1 MDGRQFDDAT
11 RALAR
16 EAPRRLVLGGLLGT
30 VAALLTGSATFAVR
44 PRRGRDRD
52 KRRGD
57 DEITLPPGTLTGGV
71 WDESIEI
78 CHFDFETGKYRIIAV
93 ATPAIPDYLNQGHTL
108 FIDCCVDTDCAP
120 RTCLIATG
128 CIEGACAYDSTEGAS
143 CLTGEGLSGSCDDRA
158 RCVPVAVPTTTTTV
172 VTPLG

>member
-1 MDGRQFDDAT
+1 MDARQFDGAT

-16 EAPRRLVLGGLLGT
+16 ETPRRLVLGGLLAAAT
-30 VAALLTGSATFAVR
+30 VLLTGTNARAVK
-44 PRRGRDRD
+44 PRRRRNRDGQG
-52 KRRGD
+52 GD
-57 DEITLPPGTLTGGV
+57 TEIALPPGTLTGGV

-78 CHFDFETGKYRIIAV
+78 CHFDFATGKYRIIAV
-93 ATPAIPDYLNQGHTL
+93 ATPAVPEYLNQGHTL

-128 CIEGACAYDSTEGAS
+128 CIEGACAYDATEGAS
-143 CLTGEGLSGSCDDRA
+143 CLTGEGVSGYCDERS
-158 RCVPVAVPTTTTTV
+158 RCVPVTVPTTTTTS